1 MRSPVCPFCGAT
13 SPSEVCAECN
23 QSSAGIAWTVEAR
36 GWSPLK
42 FAMEIVLLTSA
53 GTLFLLPVVHGI
65 AAVFIFMGSWKGADG
80 IIARLFAG
88 LFVAMMAAVE
98 VSLIRGLVGKLMNR
112 WARKWSFR
120 AVNGAGWVRMARWT
134 PLAGWGQIRGNSVS
148 YRWIADYQRGQ
159 RTHSP

>member
-1 MRSPVCPFCGAT
+1 M
-13 SPSEVCAECN
+13 
-23 QSSAGIAWTVEAR
+23 
-36 GWSPLK
+36 
-42 FAMEIVLLTSA
+42 VLLTLA
-53 GTLFLLPVVHGI
+53 GTLFLLPILHGI

-98 VSLIRGLVGKLMNR
+98 VSLIRGLVGKLVKR
-112 WARKWSFR
+112 WGRKWSFR
-120 AVNGAGWVRMARWT
+120 AANGAGWVRMAQRT
-134 PLAGWGQIRGNSVS
+134 PLAGWGQIRDNSVS